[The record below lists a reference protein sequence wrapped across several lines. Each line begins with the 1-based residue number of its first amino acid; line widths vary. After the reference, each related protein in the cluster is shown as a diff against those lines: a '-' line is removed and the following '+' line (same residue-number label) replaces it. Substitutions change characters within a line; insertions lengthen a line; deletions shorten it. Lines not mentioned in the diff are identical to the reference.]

1 MHYYFSERVSCMQ
14 KRPYE
19 PDEDKKPLLPVE
31 EMNVMPDTE
40 MTGLIAA
47 GPLNAGEL
55 ESYDEICHFL
65 PSETDHD
72 QL

>member
-1 MHYYFSERVSCMQ
+1 MP

-19 PDEDKKPLLPVE
+19 PDEEKKPLLPVE
-31 EMNVMPDTE
+31 EMSVMSETE

-47 GPLNAGEL
+47 GPQNEGEL

-65 PSETDHD
+65 PSMTDHD
-72 QL
+72 QM